1 MLTITLKGLWAHKRR
16 LLSTFFAV
24 SLGVS
29 FLAGTMVLSDTM
41 RSTFATVFAS
51 ANAGLDA
58 QVAAQS
64 LDTEMTTQQ
73 ERLAPSTLE
82 TVRSVD
88 GVERAEP
95 VVTGYGR
102 LIGADGKPIGG
113 TGPPTI
119 AGNWVDDPDLNPY
132 RLAEGRLPEAPDEV
146 VVNRGA
152 LTTGQL
158 SVGDRTTVQ
167 TPEPVEVTIVGSSTF
182 GELESAVGSTFAA
195 FTLEG
200 AQQQLLDGADELS
213 SIAVA
218 AAPGVSQDELVARI
232 QPVLPPRA
240 EALTGAELTAQD
252 TAAING
258 DFLDFFTTFLL
269 VFAAIA
275 LVVASFSIYN
285 TFSIIVAQRGRE
297 SALLRA
303 LGASRGQILRST
315 VAEAALVGLVASV
328 AGLIG
333 GIVVA
338 TGLKAGFAAL
348 GTDLPASGLAVGGST
363 LALSLAVGVVV
374 TLLAGIAPALRA
386 SRIPPIAALRD
397 LAIDRSSTSR
407 SRLVGGL
414 AVTAVGVGLVLLA
427 VTTDG
432 DNVLATAG
440 IGSFLTIAG
449 VVVLGPVVATVA
461 SRVIGWPAARF
472 RGVSGTLA
480 RENAARNPRRTSGT
494 ASALMIGVGVVTLFT
509 VFAASLT
516 ASVSESIGRSFGG
529 DLVVTGG
536 DAFGSG
542 GFTPELAQRIA
553 ELPEVETAAGVGAG
567 AALIDGEVQSFAVV
581 DLALIDQVLDLD
593 IVEGTATEVTGDGLA
608 ISRTE
613 AEDRGWSLGSVVPL
627 TFADGTVADFTVGA
641 VYTDS
646 DVMGNLLM
654 SRDGWTPR
662 ASEDLDTN
670 VLIGLRDGV
679 SMSEG
684 RVAVDA
690 VTSGFAGTQVQDR
703 EEYIDTVAAGVN
715 QMLAIV
721 YVMLAL
727 AILIALMGIANTLS
741 LSIHERTRELG
752 LLRAVGQTRSQIRS
766 MVRWES
772 VVMALF
778 GTVGGI
784 GIGVFLGWAL
794 VQAAS
799 GVGIGVFS
807 AAPDQLLVVALIGAI
822 AGVVAAIR
830 PARSAARLDVLQAIA
845 TA

>member
-363 LALSLAVGVVV
+363 SLC
-374 TLLAGIAPALRA
+374 
-386 SRIPPIAALRD
+386 
-397 LAIDRSSTSR
+397 
-407 SRLVGGL
+407 
-414 AVTAVGVGLVLLA
+414 
-427 VTTDG
+427 
-432 DNVLATAG
+432 
-440 IGSFLTIAG
+440 
-449 VVVLGPVVATVA
+449 
-461 SRVIGWPAARF
+461 
-472 RGVSGTLA
+472 
-480 RENAARNPRRTSGT
+480 
-494 ASALMIGVGVVTLFT
+494 
-509 VFAASLT
+509 
-516 ASVSESIGRSFGG
+516 
-529 DLVVTGG
+529 
-536 DAFGSG
+536 
-542 GFTPELAQRIA
+542 
-553 ELPEVETAAGVGAG
+553 
-567 AALIDGEVQSFAVV
+567 
-581 DLALIDQVLDLD
+581 
-593 IVEGTATEVTGDGLA
+593 
-608 ISRTE
+608 
-613 AEDRGWSLGSVVPL
+613 
-627 TFADGTVADFTVGA
+627 
-641 VYTDS
+641 
-646 DVMGNLLM
+646 
-654 SRDGWTPR
+654 
-662 ASEDLDTN
+662 
-670 VLIGLRDGV
+670 
-679 SMSEG
+679 
-684 RVAVDA
+684 
-690 VTSGFAGTQVQDR
+690 
-703 EEYIDTVAAGVN
+703 
-715 QMLAIV
+715 
-721 YVMLAL
+721 
-727 AILIALMGIANTLS
+727 
-741 LSIHERTRELG
+741 
-752 LLRAVGQTRSQIRS
+752 
-766 MVRWES
+766 RW
-772 VVMALF
+772 
-778 GTVGGI
+778 
-784 GIGVFLGWAL
+784 
-794 VQAAS
+794 
-799 GVGIGVFS
+799 
-807 AAPDQLLVVALIGAI
+807 
-822 AGVVAAIR
+822 
-830 PARSAARLDVLQAIA
+830 RSASW
-845 TA
+845 